1 VITVML
7 ICHSILAVTLVGAL
21 THQSISLW
29 WPASAG
35 TGPGFAN
42 SVRNVHAAKYS
53 NAVIVL
59 YLVTAFIG
67 GVLLY
72 PTYRVFVRVFLEQLR
87 RMSVVGAFELKEN
100 LVAIGLGLLPVYWYY
115 WRQPLAADDAR
126 NRRLITLFL
135 TLIAWWGFLV
145 GHVINNIRGFG
156 L

>member
-1 VITVML
+1 
-7 ICHSILAVTLVGAL
+7 
-21 THQSISLW
+21 
-29 WPASAG
+29 
-35 TGPGFAN
+35 
-42 SVRNVHAAKYS
+42 
-53 NAVIVL
+53 
-59 YLVTAFIG
+59 
-67 GVLLY
+67 
-72 PTYRVFVRVFLEQLR
+72 
-87 RMSVVGAFELKEN
+87 MSVVGAFELKEN